1 MAGLV
6 PAIHADVAALLKPA
20 SAGWLHR
27 QRYRVTAYRAS
38 PNDVDGRDKP
48 GHDDKKKR
56 KRMKKILKDF
66 EPDATGP
73 LDGIRVIDLSRLVAG
88 NMLSLQLADYGAE
101 VIKVEDPGR
110 GDPLRDWRVNGLSIH
125 WKVYARNKKSL
136 ALALRN
142 ARGLELLAKLIDTA
156 DVLIENFRP
165 GTLEEMGLAPA
176 ALQARNPGLIV
187 VRVSG
192 WGQDGPYRERP
203 GFGSLV
209 EGMSG
214 FAAKNGFPDRP
225 PVLPPLALADMIA
238 GLYGMAAVL
247 MALRHREVKGGQG
260 QVIDL
265 PLLDPI
271 FSILGPEAAEF
282 RLTGKVKE
290 RTGSRSATTSP
301 RNAFRTRDGRYIAI
315 SASMQVMA
323 ERLLRAIGRADM
335 LEDPRFRTNADRVRH
350 ADECEAPIAA
360 FIAARDLA
368 ENLAFFE
375 EAEVTAAPIY
385 DIDQFL
391 DDPHVQAREIVVD
404 LPDAEMG
411 TVPMHHVVPRL
422 SETPGHI
429 RTPAPALGEHT
440 ADLLAG
446 LGCGAEEIAALARDG
461 VVRLAEKKA

>member
-1 MAGLV
+1 ML
-6 PAIHADVAALLKPA
+6 PWPYPRRPLNL
-20 SAGWLHR
+20 
-27 QRYRVTAYRAS
+27 RAM
-38 PNDVDGRDKP
+38 DR
-48 GHDDKKKR
+48 
-56 KRMKKILKDF
+56 ILKSF
-66 EPDATGP
+66 ETEAQGP
-73 LDGIRVIDLSRLVAG
+73 LQGIRAIDLSRLVAG

-101 VIKVEDPGR
+101 VIKVEDPER
-110 GDPLRDWRVNGLSIH
+110 GDPLRDWRVKGFSIH

-136 ALALRN
+136 ALALRSPE
-142 ARGLELLAKLIDTA
+142 GLSLLARLIDTA

-165 GTLEEMGLAPA
+165 GTLEAMGLAPE

-214 FAAKNGFPDRP
+214 FAAKNGFADRP

-238 GLYGMAAVL
+238 GLYGMSAVL
-247 MALRHREVKGGQG
+247 LALRHREVKGGKG

-271 FSILGPEAAEF
+271 FSILGPDAAEF
-282 RLTGKVKE
+282 RVTGKVKP

-301 RNAFRTRDGRYIAI
+301 RNAFRTKDGRYIAI
-315 SASMQVMA
+315 SASIQAMA
-323 ERLLRAIGRADM
+323 ERLFRAIGRADM
-335 LEDPRFRTNADRVRH
+335 IEDPRFRTNADRVRH
-350 ADECEAPIAA
+350 ADDCEAPIAA

-375 EAEVTAAPIY
+375 QAEVTAAPIY

-391 DDPHVQAREIVVD
+391 ADPHVRAREIIVD
-404 LPDAEMG
+404 LPDEELG
-411 TVPMHHVVPRL
+411 TVPMHAVVPRL
-422 SETPGHI
+422 STTPGHI

-440 ADLLAG
+440 RVILEG
-446 LGCGAEEIAALARDG
+446 IGCKTAEIEALAKAG
-461 VVRLAEKKA
+461 TIRLGTGGAKETKR